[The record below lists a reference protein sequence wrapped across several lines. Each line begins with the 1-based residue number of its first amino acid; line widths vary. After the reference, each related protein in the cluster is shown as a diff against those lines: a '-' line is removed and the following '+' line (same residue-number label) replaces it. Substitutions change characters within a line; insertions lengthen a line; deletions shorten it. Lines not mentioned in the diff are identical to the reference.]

1 VFSYLSKSK
10 TNSYMKKNF
19 IIFLCIVSFTFNIS
33 KSNAQTNTLTDVQ
46 STIGSASSGW
56 LFEPAQADANHFF
69 DVINTTRTGL
79 QRFGFNMS
87 VEEAIYDYAA
97 NNGSL
102 NFAKLD
108 VWCKAGASRNILL
121 SCLVDY
127 YWTDGVWGRH
137 TNPVASYNW
146 YNIGRNLALR
156 YAPNSS
162 WWTSQGI
169 SNYGLTNYALFNEP
183 DEYNSGNGIT
193 DGPKTISSTD
203 YHNALQQFANG
214 VHSVSSTL
222 QVYSGGW
229 AWKDQN
235 INTYAP
241 YIMDLISNGTLNGIN
256 QHMYVGNYPWEIDN
270 FNNYSWTPQGMYQF
284 FVNQYSLPATTKFIT
299 DEMNVNADVPN
310 ADSRFCSYVWNTL
323 GITNANG
330 QPAFGNVC
338 EVYSVFEG
346 EGEANLSLCWNGRTN
361 VQDPW
366 LGNVRGRCLQMISNL
381 TTGMSFTSVD
391 ARRTFGGT
399 TTGTGKYILDGGGK
413 RLWVWHNKNNWT
425 NATGTSFT
433 CTGIPAGTV
442 KIDVY
447 RYNSCSQTV
456 GTTGTLVPYATATI
470 SGQTSYTFT
479 GLPADETLMFKSTT
493 GTASWIAIDDNAP
506 GWTYNNGFN
515 YDGGCTSCFNMTNH
529 ETNTSN
535 KSATVS
541 FTGTAVEL
549 YCEAWSGAGSVKVY
563 IDGVLKGTY
572 SQNITPAGGAKLFA
586 TISGLSDASH
596 TLKITSSS
604 NSWVSI
610 DYIRYYSITANLSRT
625 SLVTGTKS
633 NIDNAVLIYPN
644 PVSRGGNIYIDLS
657 AYKTVKDKVIQIVD
671 LSGKVVYKR
680 TVNSTIKNLAI
691 NASRFSKGF
700 YNILVRDSNTTCTR
714 KLIVQ

>member
-1 VFSYLSKSK
+1 
-10 TNSYMKKNF
+10 MKKNF

-222 QVYSGGW
+222 QVFAGGW

-284 FVNQYSLPATTKFIT
+284 FVNQYNLPASAKFIT

-346 EGEANLSLCWNGRTN
+346 ESEANLSLCWNGRTN

-366 LGNVRGRCLQMISNL
+366 LGNGRGRCLQMISNL

>member
-1 VFSYLSKSK
+1 
-10 TNSYMKKNF
+10 MKKNF
-19 IIFLCIVSFTFNIS
+19 IIFLSIFSLTFNIS
-33 KSNAQTNTLTDVQ
+33 ESNAQTNTLTDVQ
-46 STIGSASSGW
+46 SSIGSASSGW
-56 LFEPAQADANHFF
+56 LWDPTQTDLNHFF
-69 DVINTTRTGL
+69 DVLNTTRTGL
-79 QRFGFNMS
+79 QRVGFNMS
-87 VEEAIYDYAA
+87 TEEAIYDYTA

-108 VWCKAGASRNILL
+108 IWFKAAASRNILL
-121 SCLVDY
+121 NCHVDY

-169 SNYGLTNYALFNEP
+169 SNYGLNTYTLFNEP
-183 DEYNSGNGIT
+183 DLYNGGDGIT

-214 VHSVSSTL
+214 IHSVSSAL
-222 QVYSGGW
+222 QVFPGGW

-235 INTYAP
+235 ANPYPP

-256 QHMYVGNYPWEIDN
+256 QHMYVGNYSWEIDN
-270 FNNYSWTPQGMYQF
+270 FNNYSWTSQGMYQF
-284 FVNQYSLPATTKFIT
+284 FVNQYNLPASTKFIT

-310 ADSRFCSYVWNTL
+310 ADKWFCSYVWNTL
-323 GITNANG
+323 GVTNANG
-330 QPAFGNVC
+330 QPAFGKVC
-338 EVYSVFEG
+338 DVFAVFEG
-346 EGEANLSLCWNGRTN
+346 ESDANLSLCWNGSTN

-366 LGNVRGRCLQMISNL
+366 LGNGRGRCLQMISNL
-381 TTGMSFTSVD
+381 TTGMNFTSVD

-399 TTGTGKYILDGGGK
+399 TTGTGKYILDGGGR
-413 RLWVWHNKNNWT
+413 RLWVWHNKTNWT

-433 CTGIPAGTV
+433 CTGIPAGTA

-493 GTASWIAIDDNAP
+493 GTGSWIAVDDNAP
-506 GWTYNNGFN
+506 GWTYTNGFN
-515 YDGGCTSCFNMTNH
+515 YDGGCTNCFNMTNH
-529 ETNTSN
+529 ETNTNN
-535 KSATVS
+535 KSATIS

-563 IDGVLKGTY
+563 IDGALKGTY
-572 SQNITPAGGAKLFA
+572 PQNITPAGGAKLFA
-586 TISGLSDASH
+586 TISGLSDGSH
-596 TLKITSSS
+596 TLKITSSGTK
-604 NSWVSI
+604 WVSV
-610 DYIRYYSITANLSRT
+610 DYFRYYSIAA
-625 SLVTGTKS
+625 SLAATNSLIASKE
-633 NIDNAVLIYPN
+633 NIDNADNIDNGVLIYPN
-644 PVSRGGNIYIDLS
+644 PVMGGGNINIDLS
-657 AYKTVKDKVIQIVD
+657 GYRTVTDKVIQIVD
-671 LSGKVVYKR
+671 LSGKVVYQR

-691 NASRFSKGF
+691 MVNKFSKGA
-700 YNILVRDSNTTCTR
+700 YHILVRDNNNTHTK